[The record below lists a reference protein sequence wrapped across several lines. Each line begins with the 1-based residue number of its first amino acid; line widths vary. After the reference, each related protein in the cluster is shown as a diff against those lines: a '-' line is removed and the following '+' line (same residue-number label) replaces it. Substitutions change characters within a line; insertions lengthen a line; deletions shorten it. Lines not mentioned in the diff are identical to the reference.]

1 MKSDYD
7 KSPSIEIKE
16 YDCYTG
22 FEKIVEKLKGDCPA
36 KDKKVLVLDT
46 YFGVP
51 HHVWTGPLKAGLP
64 EVEIFDTND
73 AFKGAEELFTML
85 HPVVTDDR
93 VFGKMNDFTIKDFFD
108 AEKLELLRDRINSSG
123 AEWNVVLGEGA
134 AYVTRG
140 DTRALIDLAR
150 WEIQTRMK
158 RNETGNMGMS
168 NLQEEFALKYKQ
180 AFYVD
185 WRVLDKHKNSHWA
198 DYDWFID
205 GNVSD
210 RPRMVSAAAMD
221 HALSLSVTR
230 PFRVVPFFDPG
241 PWGGQWMKEKFDLDK
256 DAINFAWAFDCVPEE
271 NSLQFKFGNELFE
284 MPSINLVARRPQELL
299 GEQVYNTFGAE
310 FPIRFDFLDTM
321 DGGHLSLQVHPHK
334 AYIKEQFGMPY
345 TQEESYYLM
354 DAAEDAV
361 VYLGSRKG
369 ADKEEMLRDLQLAQ
383 NGGVSFDA
391 DKYVNTFPVKK
402 HDHILIPPGT
412 LHSSGRNSVVL
423 EISATPYMFTF
434 KLWDWDRLGLD
445 GKPRPIH
452 VEHGEKVIEWSRDGD
467 FARKELINR
476 FESLGGGEGWREER
490 TGLHELEFIE
500 TRRHWFTG
508 TALHDTEGNLN
519 VLNLVEGEEAVV
531 ESPSGAFEP
540 FVVHYAETFIV
551 PAHVGA
557 YSIRPTGKSAGKE
570 CATIK
575 AFVKPL

>member
-7 KSPSIEIKE
+7 KSPSIEIHG

-22 FEKIVEKLKGDCPA
+22 FEEILEKLKADCTA
-36 KDKKVLVLDT
+36 QEQKILVLDT
-46 YFGVP
+46 YHGVP
-51 HHVWTGPLKAGLP
+51 HGLWSAQIKNHLP
-64 EVEIFDTND
+64 DAEIFDTRE
-73 AFKGAEELFTML
+73 AFKAEEELSAML
-85 HPVVTDDR
+85 YPVVTDDR
-93 VFGKMNDFTIKDFFD
+93 VFGKMNDFEIKDFFD
-108 AEKLELLRDRINSSG
+108 AENLEKLRDRIHSDTS
-123 AEWNVVLGEGA
+123 EWKVVFGEGA
-134 AYVTRG
+134 GYVTRG
-140 DTRALIDLAR
+140 HRHVCIDLAR
-150 WEIQTRMK
+150 WEIQHRMK
-158 RNETGNMGMS
+158 RNETGNLGMT
-168 NLQEEFALKYKQ
+168 NTEEEFALKYKQ
-180 AFYVD
+180 AFFVD
-185 WRVLDKHKNSHWA
+185 WRVLDKHKNTHWG

-205 GNVSD
+205 ANVSE
-210 RPRMVSAAAMD
+210 RPKMVSGAAME
-221 HALSLSVTR
+221 HALSRSVTR

-271 NSLQFKFGNELFE
+271 NSLQFKLGNELFE
-284 MPSINLVARRPQELL
+284 MPSLNLVARRPKQLL
-299 GEQVYNTFGAE
+299 GERIYSTFGAE

-334 AYIKEQFGMPY
+334 AYIKEHFGMAY

-354 DAAEDAV
+354 DATDDAV

-369 ADKEEMLRDLQLAQ
+369 TDKEAMIRDLKLAQ

-391 DKYVNTFPVKK
+391 EKYVNTFPVKK

-423 EISATPYMFTF
+423 EISATPYIFTF

-445 GKPRPIH
+445 GKPRPIN
-452 VEHGEKVIEWSRDGD
+452 VDHGENVIEWSRDGE
-467 FARKELINR
+467 FAQRELINR
-476 FESLGGGEGWREER
+476 FESVGEGEGWREER

-508 TALHDTEGNLN
+508 KTPHHTEGNLN

-557 YSIRPTGKSAGKE
+557 YTITPAGKSAGKE